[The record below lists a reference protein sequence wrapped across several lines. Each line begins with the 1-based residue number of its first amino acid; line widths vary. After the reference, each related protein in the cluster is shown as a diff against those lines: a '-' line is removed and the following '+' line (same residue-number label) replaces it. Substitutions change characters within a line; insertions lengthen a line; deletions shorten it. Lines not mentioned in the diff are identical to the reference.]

1 MSIIDTAKELLRK
14 GIALNDED
22 LINMANS
29 LLEVDV
35 ETETPAQPET
45 KQVVKEEK
53 TPPQRVTKD
62 EFTVSRESRGNSRT
76 PVNDVPTRQNQFV
89 DDRTEHMDIETPD
102 FTPTERRNP
111 SKLVPQKCQEC
122 NETFNVHESHRREW
136 FVCDACLAGRR
147 R

>member
-29 LLEVDV
+29 LLEVDIQ
-35 ETETPAQPET
+35 TQTPAQPEP
-45 KQVVKEEK
+45 KQVVKKEEI
-53 TPPQRVTKD
+53 TPQRVTAD
-62 EFTVSRESRGNSRT
+62 EFAMERKPTSNSRT
-76 PVNDVPTRQNQFV
+76 PVSDVKVRENKFV
-89 DDRTEHMDIETPD
+89 DDGTEHTDIETPD
-102 FTPTERRNP
+102 FVPTERRNP
-111 SKLVPQKCQEC
+111 SKLFPQKCQEC